1 MGLKEKLR
9 LPDLSS
15 AMFYLCCFGSHADG
29 GSEEPPDRR
38 QASVDARQSR
48 SGQGTSTENDC
59 AFEADYAIPPLP
71 VTEAPLR
78 KAKFVESP
86 RIPESELGS
95 PTLSS
100 AQKLDVDAYCPG
112 DAEQELGPPPSV
124 DEAANTLMTRLGFLL
139 GEKVT
144 EVQPGPQYSMEVQD
158 ENQSSAV
165 TQRISPCSTLTS
177 STASPP
183 ASSPCSTLP
192 PVSTNVPAKDCSYGA
207 VTSPTSTLESRDSGI
222 IGEQGCVPSC
232 SPPPSFVLS
241 SVCTPLAMG
250 GRCEPRSPYITGK
263 LMWRWWESPWLRL
276 VKWKS
281 FGAKFWGVFK
291 W

>member
-1 MGLKEKLR
+1 MV
-9 LPDLSS
+9 S
-15 AMFYLCCFGSHADG
+15 FI
-29 GSEEPPDRR
+29 
-38 QASVDARQSR
+38 SV
-48 SGQGTSTENDC
+48 G
-59 AFEADYAIPPLP
+59 
-71 VTEAPLR
+71 
-78 KAKFVESP
+78 AKFVESP

-95 PTLSS
+95 PTLS
-100 AQKLDVDAYCPG
+100 AAPKLDVDAYSPAIVETVLLINDSPKSWYPSFPWALGSPTLSAAPKLDVDAYSPG
-112 DAEQELGPPPSV
+112 DTEQELGPPPSV

-192 PVSTNVPAKDCSYGA
+192 PVSTNVTAKDCSYGA

-222 IGEQGCVPSC
+222 IGE
-232 SPPPSFVLS
+232 
-241 SVCTPLAMG
+241 
-250 GRCEPRSPYITGK
+250 
-263 LMWRWWESPWLRL
+263 
-276 VKWKS
+276 
-281 FGAKFWGVFK
+281 
-291 W
+291 

>member
-71 VTEAPLR
+71 VTEGMQQFRIMEGMSRSLPSSPLLTHQSISVR
-78 KAKFVESP
+78 LQPVK
-86 RIPESELGS
+86 
-95 PTLSS
+95 
-100 AQKLDVDAYCPG
+100 KLPG